1 MKNDRMGRPGF
12 NRSKYESEFQLTT
25 NYDPIAEQYKRSKQQ
40 PWRTHI
46 EAFSLMQLI
55 GDPTGKSVLD
65 VACGEGFYS
74 RMLKQCGA
82 TSVTGVDLSVGM
94 IELAIQQEEINQ
106 QGIQFLVA
114 DAREYNPTEKYDL
127 VIAAYLLNYAH
138 NQQELQAMC
147 DGIARCL
154 NPGGRFIT
162 VNCSPFLHF
171 PTAPSYRKYG
181 FETILTAPWGE
192 GTPITWRFHLSD
204 GVFELENY
212 HLNQTMHEE
221 AFHRAGFKKTAWHK
235 PQLSPDGLK
244 LQGHSFWS
252 DFFEH
257 SPVAFIECT
266 K

>member
-1 MKNDRMGRPGF
+1 
-12 NRSKYESEFQLTT
+12 
-25 NYDPIAEQYKRSKQQ
+25 
-40 PWRTHI
+40 
-46 EAFSLMQLI
+46 MQLI

-127 VIAAYLLNYAH
+127 VIAAYLFNYAH

-181 FETILTAPWGE
+181 FDSPLGGRHPYHMAFP
-192 GTPITWRFHLSD
+192 
-204 GVFELENY
+204 FERRRL
-212 HLNQTMHEE
+212 
-221 AFHRAGFKKTAWHK
+221 RARK
-235 PQLSPDGLK
+235 LSPEPGDARRGFPPGWFQKNSMAQTAVIARRVKASGALI
-244 LQGHSFWS
+244 L
-252 DFFEH
+252 
-257 SPVAFIECT
+257 V
-266 K
+266 